1 MRPLIPVDSSFRLR
15 SRILALGAALVA
27 CLALQA
33 CLNRGPGDADLIAIL
48 MQVQSDRPAG
58 APDAIEIQ
66 ARECK
71 LMAHGQSYDCNVE
84 FVQTRDGVAGLPR
97 RAYLIVSEVDENW
110 RLISYEPKKLN
121 SVGRPHRVI
130 SGANAA
136 AR

>member
-1 MRPLIPVDSSFRLR
+1 M
-15 SRILALGAALVA
+15 A

-66 ARECK
+66 ARECG

-84 FVQTRDGVAGLPR
+84 FVQIRDGVAGLPR
-97 RAYLIVSEVDENW
+97 RACLIVSEVDENW

-121 SVGRPHRVI
+121 SVGRPRRVI

>member
-1 MRPLIPVDSSFRLR
+1 MRPLIPADSSFRLR

-33 CLNRGPGDADLIAIL
+33 CLKRGPGDAELIAIL
-48 MQVQSDRPAG
+48 LQVQSDRPAG

-97 RAYLIVSEVDENW
+97 RANLIVNEVDENW
-110 RLISYEPKKLN
+110 RLISYEPN
-121 SVGRPHRVI
+121 
-130 SGANAA
+130 N
-136 AR
+136 